1 MGKQTTDA
9 PVKNVKHASEE
20 FVCPECGKN
29 DIPNKRIL
37 GMHRWFKHRVRGV
50 SYREKPA
57 PQAAKKTVGRLKK
70 EENSMVRQPVQQR
83 VIVPE
88 HAVPTMSPEL
98 LGYALGKIESLAEQ
112 IARDNG
118 LPTQEFAARVM
129 EYYAALAKR

>member
-1 MGKQTTDA
+1 
-9 PVKNVKHASEE
+9 
-20 FVCPECGKN
+20 
-29 DIPNKRIL
+29 
-37 GMHRWFKHRVRGV
+37 
-50 SYREKPA
+50 
-57 PQAAKKTVGRLKK
+57 
-70 EENSMVRQPVQQR
+70 MVRQPVQQR